1 MNFLVNPNLFINRY
15 LKGTKVTET
24 FNQYRLGNKGSKCI
38 LKDGSGYFDHE
49 LGNHTSLFNEV
60 MNREG
65 LSTSQTIQ
73 FCKDNHMLLN
83 QNEMVEVSNTQ
94 SKYKID
100 RLKSLEDNLIPF
112 GFTKAHEY
120 LLKRGIL
127 ETAIPENVIFFESIK
142 NLLCHKIT
150 NINDEVIGYQTFKI
164 DSNINKVKPPKIYG
178 SCKGGKTPIS
188 ITKSQE
194 LILVEGL
201 EDGLTIH
208 QSYQSKK
215 IKKNIW
221 VMIGTSN
228 FMNVEIP
235 WGIRKVILAL
245 DNDNAGQTVFEK
257 AKDRFGR
264 MNLGVSRIKPSPDY
278 KDFNDELRGIKK
290 Q

>member
-164 DSNINKVKPPKIYG
+164 DSNINKVKPPKIYDY
-178 SCKGGKTPIS
+178 IS
-188 ITKSQE
+188 LSNKISFLLC
-194 LILVEGL
+194 LILFQRRIAIDTNDKGITIFNTSVNKL
-201 EDGLTIH
+201 KVSSFRNDIMPIVITVIPLT
-208 QSYQSKK
+208 K
-215 IKKNIW
+215 
-221 VMIGTSN
+221 
-228 FMNVEIP
+228 
-235 WGIRKVILAL
+235 
-245 DNDNAGQTVFEK
+245 
-257 AKDRFGR
+257 
-264 MNLGVSRIKPSPDY
+264 
-278 KDFNDELRGIKK
+278 
-290 Q
+290 

>member
-1 MNFLVNPNLFINRY
+1 VNLLVNPNMFINRY

-24 FNQYRLGNKGSKCI
+24 FNQYRVGSKGSKCI

-60 MNREG
+60 MSREG
-65 LSTSQTIQ
+65 LSTSQAIK
-73 FCKDNHMLLN
+73 FCKDNEMLLDYQEPLPN
-83 QNEMVEVSNTQ
+83 RSQ
-94 SKYKID
+94 YKQERI
-100 RLKSLEDNLIPF
+100 KNLEENLIPF
-112 GFTKAHEY
+112 GFTRAHKY
-120 LLKRGIL
+120 LNKRGIEDL
-127 ETAIPENVIFFESIK
+127 TIPEGVIFFDPT
-142 NLLCHKIT
+142 NDLLSHKIT
-150 NINDEVIGYQTFKI
+150 NIDDDVIGYQTFKI
-164 DSNINKVKPPKIYG
+164 DCDTNKVKPPKIYG

-188 ITKSQE
+188 ITKSIE

-208 QSYQSKK
+208 QSYLKK
-215 IKKNIW
+215 NLTKNIW

-235 WGIRKVILAL
+235 GGVRKVILAL
-245 DNDNAGQTVFEK
+245 DNDTAGETVFQK
-257 AKDRFGR
+257 AKERFSS
-264 MNLGVSRIKPSPDY
+264 MNLGISRIKPNQNY